1 MSSNVHCTKYI
12 SITSLYTVMH
22 LILTTYWII
31 KYEFLD
37 EDKYSVMSSKVG
49 IIFRKCRLLVTVKV
63 LKLLIFIVGT
73 EFALLS
79 LF

>member
-1 MSSNVHCTKYI
+1 
-12 SITSLYTVMH
+12 MH

-31 KYEFLD
+31 KYEFRNK
-37 EDKYSVMSSKVG
+37 DKYSVMASKVG

>member
-1 MSSNVHCTKYI
+1 
-12 SITSLYTVMH
+12 MH

-31 KYEFLD
+31 KYEFLNKD
-37 EDKYSVMSSKVG
+37 EYSVMSSKVG

>member
-1 MSSNVHCTKYI
+1 
-12 SITSLYTVMH
+12 MH

-37 EDKYSVMSSKVG
+37 KDKYSVMSSKVG
-49 IIFRKCRLLVTVKV
+49 IILRKCRLLVTVKV
-63 LKLLIFIVGT
+63 LKLLIFRVGT
-73 EFALLS
+73 EFALVS